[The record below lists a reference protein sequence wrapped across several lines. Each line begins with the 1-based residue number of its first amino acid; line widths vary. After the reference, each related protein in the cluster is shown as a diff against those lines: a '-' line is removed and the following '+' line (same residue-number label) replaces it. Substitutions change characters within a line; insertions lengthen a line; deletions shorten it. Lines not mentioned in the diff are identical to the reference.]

1 MISKRRW
8 RRFVVFQLNDLQ
20 FGVISE
26 KVDEAFSAMDGDIQ
40 DLVDEETDKVLFEV
54 AQMHLAGI

>member
-8 RRFVVFQLNDLQ
+8 RRFVVLQLNDLQ